1 MRLKLRKPV
10 LTLWLAVTVLL
21 ASAYGPTAAA
31 SGDRLVFG
39 SFRSEE
45 NADNWAARLSDL
57 FGHRVEVERVHSDDG
72 LWFRVRSAAL
82 AAPED
87 TRLRGLAEANDIS
100 YWRSRGTLSH
110 ADTVT
115 SSEAGAASAG
125 FAAEAGR
132 SEKLE
137 TAGDSRDAPVD
148 TGEYS
153 YGSAGGRFESGARP
167 TVTRTDLDLGLQT
180 RSYFDRGLEGQSRFQ
195 PSLSARV
202 DFYRAWD
209 DESQSLT
216 VSPFVRLDSRD
227 DERTHFDLRELFWSR
242 VADDWELHLGF
253 KQVFW
258 GVTEFYHLADIINQ
272 TDLVEDIDGEEKL
285 GQPMAHLS
293 LIRDWGIVDLFMLT
307 GFRERTFPGRDGRL
321 RPLIPVDVDRP
332 IYESGAR
339 DKRIDGAVRWSHH
352 WGALNFGLYHFSGTG
367 RDPGFELSVKGD
379 GDLVL
384 RPVYRV
390 IDQTGFD
397 GQAIFGDWLFK
408 LEAITRS
415 GDGDRYASAT
425 GGFERTLVGAF
436 GSRADLGLIMEYIY
450 DERGE
455 DAYNTFFE
463 GDLALGARW
472 TLNDVADTQALLGV
486 IWDVDSDEYVL
497 SLEASRQLGASWMLL
512 LEGRVFGGVPS
523 ANPEATLDENLRDL
537 SRFAALQQDDYLQ
550 LEFTRYF

>member
-1 MRLKLRKPV
+1 MPVVFRKS
-10 LTLWLAVTVLL
+10 LSALWLVVALL
-21 ASAYGPTAAA
+21 ASVVPPVASA

-39 SFRSEE
+39 SFRSQE
-45 NADNWAARLSDL
+45 NADNWAARLSGL
-57 FGHRVEVERVHSDDG
+57 FGSGIDVERVHRDDG
-72 LWFRVRSAAL
+72 LWYRVRSAAL
-82 AAPED
+82 TGAEE
-87 TRLRGLAEANDIS
+87 TRFRDLAEANDIA
-100 YWRSRGTLSH
+100 YWPLRGTLAS

-115 SSEAGAASAG
+115 SSEAGTAAGELATDARRFG
-125 FAAEAGR
+125 
-132 SEKLE
+132 KPDVV
-137 TAGDSRDAPVD
+137 GDPRGTPA
-148 TGEYS
+148 
-153 YGSAGGRFESGARP
+153 GSAGVEREPASARLAPAARP
-167 TVTRTDLDLGLQT
+167 VVTRTDLDLGLQS
-180 RSYFDRGLEGQSRFQ
+180 RSYFDRGLQGQNRFQ

-216 VSPFVRLDSRD
+216 FSPFARLDSRD

-242 VADDWELHLGF
+242 VADDCELHVGF

-272 TDLVEDIDGEEKL
+272 TDLVEDIDGEDKL
-285 GQPMAHLS
+285 GQPMVHLS
-293 LIRDWGIVDLFMLT
+293 LTRDWGIVDLFMLT

-321 RPLIPVDVDRP
+321 RPVIPVDVDRP
-332 IYESGAR
+332 IYESGAE

-352 WGALNFGLYHFSGTG
+352 WGPLNFGLYHFSGTG
-367 RDPGFELSVKGD
+367 RDPGFQPRVKGD

-408 LEAITRS
+408 LEAISRS
-415 GDGDRYASAT
+415 GDGDRYAAAT

-436 GSRADLGLIMEYIY
+436 GSRSDLGLIMEYIY

-463 GDLALGARW
+463 GALALGSRW

-486 IWDVDSDEYVL
+486 IWDVDSGEYTL

-512 LEGRVFGGVPS
+512 LEGRVFGGVSS
-523 ANPEATLDENLRDL
+523 ANPEASLEENLRDL
-537 SRFAALQQDDYLQ
+537 SRFAALEQDDYLQ